1 MKNEN
6 WDVESEAIKFIY
18 TDELEVEVDGVVMSL
33 DSFLKSTNGEIY
45 ENKTLLEQAMETR
58 PYNADDLPRVR
69 IIADKGIVTM
79 IDDEFEV
86 TISCSCIKNV
96 TIERCS
102 DAQCCTIETDAGNYI
117 IGSWTTLFSS
127 RDLFCGKFDIEY
139 FGKFH
144 GVAK

>member
-6 WDVESEAIKFIY
+6 WDVEAEAIKFIY
-18 TDELEVEVDGVVMSL
+18 TDEIEVEVDGVVMSL
-33 DSFLKSTNGEIY
+33 DSFLKSTNGKIY

-86 TISCSCIKNV
+86 TITISCIKNV

-102 DAQCCTIETDAGNYI
+102 DVQCCTIETDAGNYI

>member
-6 WDVESEAIKFIY
+6 WDVEAEAIKFIY

-45 ENKTLLEQAMETR
+45 KNKTLLEQAMETR

-79 IDDEFEV
+79 INDEFEV
-86 TISCSCIKNV
+86 TISCIKNV
-96 TIERCS
+96 TIERYS
-102 DAQCCTIETDAGNYI
+102 DVQSCIIETDTGNYI
-117 IGSWTTLFSS
+117 IDSWTTLFSS

-144 GVAK
+144 GTTK

>member
-6 WDVESEAIKFIY
+6 WDVEAEAIKFIY

-79 IDDEFEV
+79 INDEFEV
-86 TISCSCIKNV
+86 TISS
-96 TIERCS
+96 S
-102 DAQCCTIETDAGNYI
+102 LQETFFV
-117 IGSWTTLFSS
+117 GSLTSS
-127 RDLFCGKFDIEY
+127 ILVSFMGQQNE
-139 FGKFH
+139 
-144 GVAK
+144 